1 MFLNIFISKYLRG
14 LKRED
19 KCTYLILKLCV
30 LLDMRIP
37 IGTWIKGLR
46 GEYVFIVDW
55 SLLKLHKAF
64 LSEENHSKFTYGSI
78 PMYVLMYFTSILNAI
93 RRYFKQSLM

>member
-1 MFLNIFISKYLRG
+1 M
-14 LKRED
+14 
-19 KCTYLILKLCV
+19 KLCV

-64 LSEENHSKFTYGSI
+64 LSEENHSQFTYGSI